1 MSSEN
6 MTTIRIILA
15 IFLIILFVLYI
26 YDETREKSEEEI
38 KDDWRRR

>member
-1 MSSEN
+1 

-38 KDDWRRR
+38 KDDWRYR

>member
-15 IFLIILFVLYI
+15 IFIVILFLIYI

>member
-6 MTTIRIILA
+6 MTVIRIVLL
-15 IFLIILFVLYI
+15 IFLIILFLIYI

>member
-1 MSSEN
+1 

-26 YDETREKSEEEI
+26 YDTTREKSEEEI